1 MLAYGGQ
8 VKSYAIAKRLT
19 GLKSERYS
27 IFLNRVQESFIPKY
41 NTKCNPASNRFLGHR
56 ADMLG
61 LVEKLAAL
69 NARAPALSA
78 SKKPRFD
85 KRGQLLPRERLARLL
100 DPGMPFLEI
109 GNIAGYLLDT
119 DDEAKSIPG
128 GTIIAGIGYISGT
141 RCAVVVDDSGI
152 KAGTLT
158 AAGGWRLE
166 RMQEIALEQKL
177 PFVHLVESAG
187 GDLINYT
194 VEAFIKGGSLF
205 ANLARLSKAGIPVL
219 AILHGSST
227 AGGAYMPGL
236 SDYVVGVKGRGQ
248 AFLAGPPLLKAATG
262 EIAEAEELGGAEMHA
277 AVSGLVDYLAEDDG
291 EAVLMMRDVVA
302 RLGWAKETPR
312 KIYAKPILD
321 GDEIAGIVPVD
332 YRKPYEVR
340 EVIARLVDG
349 SDFTDFKPDY
359 GVSTVCIQASIFG
372 QPVGI
377 LSNNGPI
384 DPNGATKAAQFIQL
398 MDQGGTPLLFLQNTT
413 GYLVG
418 KTYEQ
423 AGMIKHGAKMI
434 QAVTNADVPRIT
446 LMIGASF
453 GAGNYGMC
461 GRGYNPDFVFS
472 WPNAKSGVMGGE
484 QAATVMEIVADAQAA
499 RAGVTPDPKKREAQ
513 RAALTHIFDSQ
524 SSAFYTSGHL
534 LDDGVIDPRD
544 TRKLLGVLL
553 PLVMEARQRKLR
565 PNSFGVARL

>member
-1 MLAYGGQ
+1 MLALIDEL
-8 VKSYAIAKRLT
+8 S
-19 GLKSERYS
+19 
-27 IFLNRVQESFIPKY
+27 
-41 NTKCNPASNRFLGHR
+41 
-56 ADMLG
+56 
-61 LVEKLAAL
+61 AL

-78 SKKPRFD
+78 SKKPRFE
-85 KRGQLLPRERLARLL
+85 KREQLLPRERLARLL
-100 DPGMPFLEI
+100 DPGLPFLEI
-109 GNIAGYLLDT
+109 GNLAGYLLDT
-119 DDEAKSIPG
+119 PDEAKSIPG
-128 GTIIAGIGYISGT
+128 GTIIGGIGYVSGT
-141 RCAVVVDDSGI
+141 RCAIVVDDSGI
-152 KAGTLT
+152 KAGSLT
-158 AAGGWRLE
+158 TAGGWRLE
-166 RMQEIALEQKL
+166 RMQEIALKQKL
-177 PFVHLVESAG
+177 PFIHLVESAG
-187 GDLINYT
+187 GDLLNYT
-194 VEAFIKGGSLF
+194 VESFIHGGILF
-205 ANLARLSKAGIPVL
+205 ANLARLSKAGCPVL

-262 EIAEAEELGGAEMHA
+262 EIASAEELGGATMHA
-277 AVSGLVDYLAEDDG
+277 SVTGLVDYLAEDDG
-291 EAVLMMRDVVA
+291 EAVLMMREVVGRLSWADHSEA
-302 RLGWAKETPR
+302 RSYLNPT
-312 KIYAKPILD
+312 LSTD
-321 GDEIAGIVPVD
+321 DIAGIVPVD

-340 EVIARLVDG
+340 EVAARLVDG

-359 GVSTVCIQASIFG
+359 GVSTVCLQASIFG

-377 LSNNGPI
+377 ISNNGPI
-384 DPNGATKAAQFIQL
+384 DPNGATKAAHFIQL
-398 MDQGGTPLLFLQNTT
+398 MDQAGTPLLFLQNTT

-418 KTYEQ
+418 KAYEQ

-461 GRGYNPDFVFS
+461 GRGYDPDFVFS
-472 WPNAKSGVMGGE
+472 WPNAKTGVMGGE

-499 RAGVTPDPKKREAQ
+499 RAGVTPDADKRAAQ
-513 RAALTHIFDSQ
+513 RDRLTDIFDSQ

-544 TRKLLGVLL
+544 TRKLLGLL
-553 PLVMEARQRKLR
+553 LSMVMEARSRRLR

>member
-1 MLAYGGQ
+1 MRLLTPRENE
-8 VKSYAIAKRLT
+8 SY
-19 GLKSERYS
+19 SHC
-27 IFLNRVQESFIPKY
+27 LNKLQEFRIPKY
-41 NTKCNPASNRFLGHR
+41 LSKSNHMSEQFQANRS
-56 ADMLG
+56 AMLG
-61 LVEKLAAL
+61 LIDKLGEL
-69 NARAPALSA
+69 NRRAPRLSA
-78 SKKPRFD
+78 SKKSRFEN
-85 KRGQLLPRERLARLL
+85 RGQLLPRERLARLL

-109 GNIAGYLLDT
+109 GNLAGYLLDT
-119 DDEAKSIPG
+119 DDEEHSIPG
-128 GTIIAGIGYISGT
+128 STIIAGIGHVSGT
-141 RCAVVVDDSGI
+141 RCAIVVDDSGI
-152 KAGTLT
+152 KAGTLKT
-158 AAGGWRLE
+158 AGGWRLE
-166 RMQEIALEQKL
+166 RMQEIALAQKI

-187 GDLINYT
+187 GDLVNYT
-194 VEAFIKGGSLF
+194 VGAFINGGRLF

-262 EIAEAEELGGAEMHA
+262 EIATAEELGGAEMHA
-277 AVSGLVDYLAEDDG
+277 ATTGLVDYLAEDDG

-302 RLGWAKETPR
+302 RLGWAKEGGVKP
-312 KIYAKPILD
+312 YANPTLD
-321 GDEIAGIVPVD
+321 IGDIAGIVSVD

-349 SDFTDFKPDY
+349 SDFTDFKPSY

-398 MDQGGTPLLFLQNTT
+398 MDQAGTPLLFLQNTT

-461 GRGYNPDFVFS
+461 GRGYDPDFVFS
-472 WPNAKSGVMGGE
+472 WPNAKTGVMGGE
-484 QAATVMEIVADAQAA
+484 QAATVMEIVADAQAQ
-499 RAGVTPDPKKREAQ
+499 RSGKTSDPKNRAAQ
-513 RAALTHIFDSQ
+513 RAALTHLFDSQ
-524 SSAFYTSGHL
+524 SSAFYTSGHM

-544 TRKLLGVLL
+544 TRKLLGLLL
-553 PLVMEARQRKLR
+553 PLVMEAKSRELR